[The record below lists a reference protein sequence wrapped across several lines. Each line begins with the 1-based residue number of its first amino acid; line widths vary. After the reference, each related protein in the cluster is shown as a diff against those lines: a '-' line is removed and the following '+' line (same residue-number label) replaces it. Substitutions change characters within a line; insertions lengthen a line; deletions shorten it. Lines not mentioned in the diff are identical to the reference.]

1 MIEIV
6 KAYLA
11 DLPVGKTTKRKV
23 LAIASALVIICSIVT
38 LTAFAAAATYKVTIK
53 EDGAEPIVISTRE
66 STVEELLGKNGK
78 NITIGEYDYLDTSDF
93 TPGEDCTLTIYRAQ
107 PIKVVD
113 NGEIYYLNGA
123 GPVAQMLEKHNRDL
137 GKFDE
142 VNIPDGEMV
151 SSDKTVEIS
160 RSFGVTIICDGKEQ
174 NVEIAS
180 GTVADAI
187 KRAGITLDED
197 DETVPTAESTLV
209 TDMTI
214 EVLRV
219 EYKERVETEVIPYD
233 TVTKKTSNLYVDQ
246 TKISVKGCDGEKEV
260 TYRDKYVNGEFDSS
274 ETAQEK
280 IIKEMVTQV
289 VLKGR
294 VPRVNAIKLKSGLT
308 PISELPVPSYVKLDS
323 KGLPT
328 KYKRIVDGTAK
339 AYYGDKG
346 TASGRKPMPG
356 HIAVDPKQFPYGT
369 ELYIVSLDGKYIYGY
384 CIAADTGGFVKTNG
398 CTVDLFMNTIEECY
412 AWGHRGVRI
421 YVL

>member
-1 MIEIV
+1 MMKRI
-6 KAYLA
+6 KAFFA
-11 DLPVGKTTKRKV
+11 KLPVKNMSKRKV
-23 LAIASALVIICSIVT
+23 LATVSALAIVCSVATITV
-38 LTAFAAAATYKVTIK
+38 FAAAATYKVTVNEAGK
-53 EDGAEPIVISTRE
+53 KAFTVSTRAD
-66 STVEELLGKNGK
+66 SVEKFIEDNADALSLGK
-78 NITIGEYDYLDTSDF
+78 YDYLDSSAF
-93 TPGEDCTLTIYRAQ
+93 VAGEDCTVTVLRAQ
-107 PIKVVD
+107 AIKVID

-123 GPVAQMLEKHNRDL
+123 GPAAQMLEKHGRAL
-137 GKFDE
+137 GSFDE
-142 VNIPDGEMV
+142 INLADDEFV
-151 SSDKTVEIS
+151 SSDKPLEIK
-160 RSFGVTIICDGKEQ
+160 RSFGVTVIADGKS
-174 NVEIAS
+174 NDIEIAS
-180 GTVADAI
+180 GTVADAV
-187 KRAGITLDED
+187 KRAGITMGED
-197 DETVPTAESTLV
+197 DETDPAVDTVLTNGMEIT
-209 TDMTI
+209 
-214 EVLRV
+214 VLRV
-219 EYKERVETEVIPYD
+219 EYKERIETETIPFD
-233 TVTKKTSNLYVDQ
+233 TVTRRTPDLYIDQ
-246 TKISVKGCDGEKEV
+246 TKVSVEGVDGEKIV
-260 TYRDKYVNGEFDSS
+260 TYRDKYVNGELESS

>member
-11 DLPVGKTTKRKV
+11 ALPVGKTTKRKV

-66 STVEELLGKNGK
+66 STVEELLWKNGE

-174 NVEIAS
+174 NVEI
-180 GTVADAI
+180 
-187 KRAGITLDED
+187 E
-197 DETVPTAESTLV
+197 
-209 TDMTI
+209 
-214 EVLRV
+214 
-219 EYKERVETEVIPYD
+219 
-233 TVTKKTSNLYVDQ
+233 
-246 TKISVKGCDGEKEV
+246 
-260 TYRDKYVNGEFDSS
+260 
-274 ETAQEK
+274 
-280 IIKEMVTQV
+280 
-289 VLKGR
+289 
-294 VPRVNAIKLKSGLT
+294 
-308 PISELPVPSYVKLDS
+308 
-323 KGLPT
+323 
-328 KYKRIVDGTAK
+328 
-339 AYYGDKG
+339 
-346 TASGRKPMPG
+346 
-356 HIAVDPKQFPYGT
+356 
-369 ELYIVSLDGKYIYGY
+369 
-384 CIAADTGGFVKTNG
+384 
-398 CTVDLFMNTIEECY
+398 
-412 AWGHRGVRI
+412 
-421 YVL
+421 